1 MKLKGKRIQNLRQ
14 SDFVIIAMVTI
25 LVIFGVVMVFSASYY
40 KSINT
45 SGSPYDYL
53 IRQGIFAVTGF
64 VLMAL

>member
-45 SGSPYDYL
+45 SCSPYYYL
-53 IRQGIFAVTGF
+53 IRQGICAVTGF

>member
-40 KSINT
+40 NRSILPVRLT
-45 SGSPYDYL
+45 
-53 IRQGIFAVTGF
+53 TT
-64 VLMAL
+64 